1 VKQSAVLRRNWL
13 TFAVLGL
20 ILTGLGLSLVGEAVI
35 AKMAQQAY
43 VLLGTAGLVAFNA
56 GLSIFGQAVIYRYR
70 YLKAHGREEK
80 PLSTATATS
89 RPTAAKR
96 WTAVQASAV
105 TVAAGASVRAVR
117 DRATAPR
124 KAADAAAASSRA
136 SKNKLDLG
144 RGIRRRPP
152 AATRFLP

>member
-70 YLKAHGREEK
+70 YLKAHGREE
-80 PLSTATATS
+80 T
-89 RPTAAKR
+89 
-96 WTAVQASAV
+96 
-105 TVAAGASVRAVR
+105 
-117 DRATAPR
+117 DRR
-124 KAADAAAASSRA
+124 SGQRRHR
-136 SKNKLDLG
+136 G
-144 RGIRRRPP
+144 RGRKRPSGSGSGNS
-152 AATRFLP
+152 TSEGGGRSSGFKSRFEE